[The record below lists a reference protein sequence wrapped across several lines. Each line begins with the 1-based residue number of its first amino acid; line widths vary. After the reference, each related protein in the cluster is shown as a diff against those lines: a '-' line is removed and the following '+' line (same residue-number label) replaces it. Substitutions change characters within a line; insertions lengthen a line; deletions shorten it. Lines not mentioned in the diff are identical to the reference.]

1 MRARARGRGHL
12 VPLLAGLFLSPGLL
26 ERSVF
31 AQAPEGGSAASV
43 QDSTRTVDVTIV
55 EGGDDAG
62 LLMDTIRE
70 LVGRLGLGV
79 TPHRVAASEGQ
90 SVSSPP
96 AGLSV
101 WVNLGSRYEVM
112 TIVRNGPTEVRR
124 KIPRDASPAIVREE
138 IGEAVRSAV
147 ESQLLTDA
155 TPSAPVPPSAPPAP
169 ASAGPVVVE
178 APSAPAASS
187 HGLALD
193 VTTVAGAGAIASNT
207 GPVAHVGGGLV
218 VASRREWR
226 PSLSMTAEYVAP
238 FDAVASNGVN
248 ASTSFVSLRAVAAV
262 EVLHRSWIGVDVGAG
277 GGVDIITVD
286 ASVASPSSAGRTFTP
301 EGDVPTHVDPV
312 LTARGTAY
320 FALAPGVTFTLVA
333 GSDVDLKSLHY
344 AFNGVQS
351 GDVLVPWRLR
361 PVVLAGF
368 TFTAL
373 GSGLFATRAP

>member
-1 MRARARGRGHL
+1 MPARARGRGHL
-12 VPLLAGLFLSPGLL
+12 VPLLARLLSPGLF
-26 ERSVF
+26 ERSVL
-31 AQAPEGGSAASV
+31 AQVPEGGSAASV
-43 QDSTRTVDVTIV
+43 HDSTRTVDVTIV
-55 EGGDDAG
+55 DGGDDAD

-79 TPHRVAASEGQ
+79 TPHRVSASEGQ
-90 SVSSPP
+90 SVSSLP

-101 WVNLGSRYEVM
+101 WIDLGSRYDVM

-124 KIPRDASPAIVREE
+124 RIPRDASPAIVREE

-147 ESQLLTDA
+147 EAQLLTDA
-155 TPSAPVPPSAPPAP
+155 TPSAPVASSAPPAP
-169 ASAGPVVVE
+169 TAAGPVVIE
-178 APSAPAASS
+178 APRAPAASS

-193 VTTVAGAGAIASNT
+193 VTTLAGAGAIASNS
-207 GPVAHVGGGLV
+207 GLVAHVGGGLV

-262 EVLHRSWIGVDVGAG
+262 EVLHRSWIAVDVGAG

-286 ASVASPSSAGRTFTP
+286 PSVAGASTAGLTFTA
-301 EGDVPTHVDPV
+301 EGDLPTHVDPV
-312 LTARGTAY
+312 VTARASAY
-320 FALAPGVTFTLVA
+320 FALAPGVALTLVA

-344 AFNGVQS
+344 GFDGVRS
-351 GDVLVPWRLR
+351 GDVLVPWRVR

-373 GSGLFATRAP
+373 GSGLFATRVP

>member
-12 VPLLAGLFLSPGLL
+12 VPLLAGLFFSPGLL

-31 AQAPEGGSAASV
+31 AQVPEGGSAASV

-55 EGGDDAG
+55 DGGDDAD

-79 TPHRVAASEGQ
+79 TPHRVSASEGQ
-90 SVSSPP
+90 SVSSPA

-101 WVNLGSRYEVM
+101 WIDLASRYEVM

-124 KIPRDASPAIVREE
+124 KIPRDGSPAIVREE

-155 TPSAPVPPSAPPAP
+155 TPSAPVPSSAPPAP
-169 ASAGPVVVE
+169 TSVPVVLE
-178 APSAPAASS
+178 APSAPVASS

-193 VTTVAGAGAIASNT
+193 VTTVAGAGAIASNS
-207 GPVAHVGGGLV
+207 GLVAHVGGGLV

-226 PSLSMTAEYVAP
+226 PSLMMTAEYVVP
-238 FDAVASNGVN
+238 FDAAASNGVN
-248 ASTSFVSLRAVAAV
+248 ANATFVSLRAVAAF
-262 EVLHRSWIGVDVGAG
+262 EVLHRSWIAIDVGAG

-286 ASVASPSSAGRTFTP
+286 ASVAGTSTGSTVTVSPSVQT
-301 EGDVPTHVDPV
+301 VPDPV
-312 LTARGTAY
+312 LTARATAY
-320 FALAPGVTFTLVA
+320 VALTPGVALTFVA
-333 GSDVDLKSLHY
+333 GSDVDLELIDY
-344 AFNGVQS
+344 AYRGVQN

-361 PVVLAGF
+361 PAVLAGF

-373 GSGLFATRAP
+373 GGGLFAGEGL

>member
-12 VPLLAGLFLSPGLL
+12 LPLLAGLLSPGLL
-26 ERSVF
+26 ERSVL
-31 AQAPEGGSAASV
+31 AQVPDGGSAASV

-55 EGGDDAG
+55 DGGDDAD

-79 TPHRVAASEGQ
+79 TPHRVSASEAQ
-90 SVSSPP
+90 SVASPP
-96 AGLSV
+96 AGLGV
-101 WVNLGSRYEVM
+101 WIDLASRYEVM

-155 TPSAPVPPSAPPAP
+155 TPSPPVPSSAPLAP

-178 APSAPAASS
+178 APSAPVSSS

-193 VTTVAGAGAIASNT
+193 VTTVAGAGAIASNA
-207 GPVAHVGGGLV
+207 GLVAHVGGGLV
-218 VASRREWR
+218 VASRRAWR
-226 PSLSMTAEYVAP
+226 PSLSVTAEYVVP
-238 FDAVASNGVN
+238 FDATSSNGVN
-248 ASTSFVSLRAVAAV
+248 AHTSFVSLRAVAAV
-262 EVLHRSWIGVDVGAG
+262 EVVHRSWIALDVGAG
-277 GGVDIITVD
+277 GGVDVITV
-286 ASVASPSSAGRTFTP
+286 SPSDGSAPPGSTVNVSQ
-301 EGDVPTHVDPV
+301 DVHTVPDPV
-312 LTARGTAY
+312 LTARATAY
-320 FALAPGVTFTLVA
+320 VALTPGVALTLVA
-333 GSDVDLKSLHY
+333 GSDLDLESVHY
-344 AFNGVQS
+344 EYQGNQN

-373 GSGLFATRAP
+373 GGGLFTGGVQ

>member
-12 VPLLAGLFLSPGLL
+12 VPLLAGLFFSPGLL

-31 AQAPEGGSAASV
+31 AQVPEGGSAASA

-55 EGGDDAG
+55 DGGDDAD

-79 TPHRVAASEGQ
+79 TPHRVSASEAQ
-90 SVSSPP
+90 SPSSPA

-101 WVNLGSRYEVM
+101 WIDFASRYEVM

-124 KIPRDASPAIVREE
+124 KIPRDGSPAIVREE

-155 TPSAPVPPSAPPAP
+155 TPSAPVPPSAPLAPTPA
-169 ASAGPVVVE
+169 APVVLE

-226 PSLSMTAEYVAP
+226 PSLSMTAEYVP
-238 FDAVASNGVN
+238 FDAVSNGVN
-248 ASTSFVSLRAVAAV
+248 ARTSFVSLRAVAAF
-262 EVLHRSWIGVDVGAG
+262 EVVHRSWVAIDVGAG
-277 GGVDIITVD
+277 GGVDIIVVSASDPSASTASMVTV
-286 ASVASPSSAGRTFTP
+286 SPNVQTLL
-301 EGDVPTHVDPV
+301 DPV
-312 LTARGTAY
+312 LTARATAY
-320 FALAPGVTFTLVA
+320 VALTPGVSLTLVA
-333 GSDVDLKSLHY
+333 GSDIDLESIHY
-344 AFNGVQS
+344 AYAYQGVQS

-373 GSGLFATRAP
+373 GGGLFAGRAQ